1 MTSGKQKQEPEM
13 KVVRPSGI
21 KPGTWEFMRGD
32 FYNFALKFVE
42 ENYPFGLAFVV
53 GEWWQGRLEQTWCP
67 LTELELRKRIL
78 SWGAVQ
84 WVRDKTATQAYAM
97 GENTTSNAIFALEAL
112 CARAPISTC
121 PGVALVDGS
130 MDPETRLVTDFQLK
144 QFVTRTLPFTAA
156 QVDTRP
162 PEKWLAFLAQG
173 YKQGDID
180 LIQEWAG
187 YQLEDGN
194 RLQKVLWLYGA
205 SGSGKSVVAKVLLEL
220 VGGLGAVAVRKADD
234 FSSEFSGDLVGKRI
248 IYFQDYR
255 HNGAK
260 DNAAINFVLT
270 VSGDDP
276 IKIRRLYKEA
286 YVARIPGKILYT
298 SNEMPN
304 FKDVSSAMF
313 RRIMV
318 AERAPWEGQVN
329 PFLEQEILGELPQ
342 ILGWA
347 MEGLVRLRQRGTF
360 DAAFLD
366 KRLMDRVARQ
376 TNSVYAWV
384 KDNLEPG
391 SDAKFARKVD
401 LFQNWLE
408 YAHQNGHHSPHTT
421 ESLMSP
427 LFQAAKSLGWKIK
440 SDKSDRFVVGLGL
453 KSVKQEGPVL

>member
-1 MTSGKQKQEPEM
+1 MAEQKNEPTL
-13 KVVRPSGI
+13 KVVLPSSI
-21 KPGTWEFMRGD
+21 KAGTWEFMRGD
-32 FYNFALKFVE
+32 FYNFALKFIE

-53 GEWWQGRLEQTWCP
+53 GEWWQGRIEQTWAP
-67 LTELELRKRIL
+67 LTELELRRRIL
-78 SWGAVQ
+78 SWGATQ
-84 WVRDKTATQAYAM
+84 WVRDKNSTQAYAM
-97 GENTTSNAIFALEAL
+97 GENVAANVFYALEAL
-112 CARAPISTC
+112 CAHTPISTC
-121 PGVALVDGS
+121 PGVALIDGS
-130 MDPETRLVTDFQLK
+130 MDPDTRVVSDFQLS
-144 QFVTRTLPFTAA
+144 QFVTRTLPFTSS
-156 QVDTRP
+156 QVDARP
-162 PEKWLAFLAQG
+162 PEKWLHFLAQG

-180 LIQEWAG
+180 IIQEWAG

-205 SGSGKSVVAKVLLEL
+205 SGSGKSIVAKVLLEL
-220 VGGLGAVAVRKADD
+220 VGGLKAVAVRKADD
-234 FSSEFSGDLVGKRI
+234 FSSEFSGDLVGKKV

-260 DNAAINFVLT
+260 DHAAINFVLT

-304 FKDVSSAMF
+304 FKDVSSAML

-318 AERAPWEGQVN
+318 AERAAWDGPVN
-329 PFLEQEILGELPQ
+329 PGLEQEILEELPQ
-342 ILGWA
+342 ILAWA
-347 MEGLVRLRQRGTF
+347 MEGLVRLRKRGTF
-360 DAAFLD
+360 DSTYLD

-391 SDAKFARKVD
+391 GDAKYAKKTD
-401 LFQNWLE
+401 LYANWIV
-408 YAHQNGHHSPHTT
+408 YASANGHHSPHTT

-440 SDKSDRFVVGLGL
+440 SDKSDRFVVGL
-453 KSVKQEGPVL
+453 SVRQGAGDGPVF